1 MADDDAPE
9 SALAGGANPPR
20 HALWRL
26 APSRRA
32 LAPYLFLTPFFVIFG
47 LFWIFP
53 IAASVYYSMT
63 EWRGITPP
71 VFIGVGNYLALI
83 NSPRFHR
90 ALGNTLVLAFFYVL
104 VSNILA
110 LSLALLLNTGWMR
123 FKQLFRTAFFLPM
136 TISIVVSAVIF
147 QLIYAGDIGLIAKAL
162 SAFGLRGPIWLQ
174 EEGWATAAIIMLRVW
189 RTLGYYTLIYLAGLQ
204 TVSGDLREAA
214 IIDGARPWQVTWFIT
229 LPSIRPVILFCV
241 VISTISGLEM
251 FDEVMILTQGGPADS
266 TLTVAVYLY
275 QQGFQ
280 FLQLGHAAAASYVL
294 TCIVVLIAILQKVTI
309 GQDPR

>member
-1 MADDDAPE
+1 MADTASYRGEAIKGERP
-9 SALAGGANPPR
+9 SRRFPR
-20 HALWRL
+20 RFL
-26 APSRRA
+26 PSRRA
-32 LAPYLFLTPFFVIFG
+32 LAPYMFIAPFFVIFG

-53 IAASVYYSMT
+53 IIASIYYSMT
-63 EWRGITPP
+63 EWRGITAP
-71 VFIGVGNYLALI
+71 VFVGGANYVALF
-83 NSPRFHR
+83 NSPRFHK
-90 ALGNTLVLAFFYVL
+90 ALGNTLTLAFFYVV
-104 VSNILA
+104 VSNFLA

-162 SAFGLRGPIWLQ
+162 SAFGLRGPVWLQ
-174 EEGWATAAIIMLRVW
+174 EEGWATAAIVMLRVW

-204 TVSGDLREAA
+204 TVSADLREAA
-214 IIDGARPWQVTWFIT
+214 IIDGARPWQVTWHIT
-229 LPSIRPVILFCV
+229 LPTIRPVILFCV

-251 FDEVMILTQGGPADS
+251 FDEIMILTQGGPADS

-294 TCIVVLIAILQKVTI
+294 TCIVIIIAIIQRLTI
-309 GQDPR
+309 GKDAK

>member
-294 TCIVVLIAILQKVTI
+294 TCIVVLIAILQKLTI